1 LRSKRKFERFIR
13 RLETEFTAGDRSFR
27 GISSDFSTTGLFIR
41 TMNPFTPGS
50 IINITVH
57 LPDGSESR
65 LKGKVM
71 RAMKAH
77 LSGLKGGMGVA
88 LLEKDQHYIHFMKS
102 FSPDIFEREGL
113 GSDSAAEARPGAPAE
128 ATAYRPEFSIITCPA
143 CGVKNK
149 VATAKLSLG
158 PKCGKC
164 GSLII
169 VNLP

>member
-1 LRSKRKFERFIR
+1 
-13 RLETEFTAGDRSFR
+13 
-27 GISSDFSTTGLFIR
+27 
-41 TMNPFTPGS
+41 MNPFAPGS

-57 LPDGSESR
+57 LPDGSESK

-77 LSGLKGGMGVA
+77 LSGLKGGMGVS
-88 LLEKDQHYIHFMKS
+88 LIEKDQHYIHFMKT
-102 FSPDIFEREGL
+102 FSPDIFEREGAAGTGTPA
-113 GSDSAAEARPGAPAE
+113 GSRDASASGA
-128 ATAYRPEFSIITCPA
+128 ATQPEFTIIACPS

-149 VATAKLSLG
+149 IPAGKLSLG

-164 GSLII
+164 GSLLI